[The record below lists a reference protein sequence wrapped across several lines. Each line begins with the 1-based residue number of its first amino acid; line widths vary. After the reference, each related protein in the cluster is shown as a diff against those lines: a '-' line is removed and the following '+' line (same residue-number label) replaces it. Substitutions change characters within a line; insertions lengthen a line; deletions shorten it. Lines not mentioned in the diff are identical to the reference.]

1 MHGQFGSIAN
11 GTLQQTDGY
20 TLRLS
25 VTDRCNL
32 RCRYCMPADGV
43 PGVQHLDLLSLE
55 DLADA
60 VRLLCSALPIA
71 RIKLTGGEPL
81 VRVGLPSLIRQLRAI
96 TGINEIS
103 LTTNGTLL
111 ARLGEELKKSGL
123 ARVNISLDSL
133 DPATFAEVTRGGQLK
148 ETLEGIRVAQEIG
161 LTPVKLNAVLR
172 QSTWKRDI
180 PLLFDFA
187 VEHRLEVR
195 LIELMRTGTEQAWC
209 EREYVSASDVENELL
224 SSAIPIPVLHASP
237 GPARVSL
244 VRWRGEELRVGWI
257 TPRSRPFCSRCNRLR
272 MDSRGRIFRCLMDG
286 HFLPFADIV
295 LAEGEE
301 AALESL
307 TEYLCGKFPPST
319 MHRTSSMA
327 SIGG

>member
-1 MHGQFGSIAN
+1 M
-11 GTLQQTDGY
+11 
-20 TLRLS
+20 
-25 VTDRCNL
+25 TDRCNL
-32 RCRYCMPADGV
+32 RCCYCMPAKGIGRV
-43 PGVQHLDLLSLE
+43 SHSELLSLE
-55 DLADA
+55 DLAQT
-60 VRLLCSALPIA
+60 VQLLCRELPIE

-81 VRVGLPSLIRQLRAI
+81 VRAGLPSLIRQLRAI
-96 TGINEIS
+96 PGIDEIS

-111 ARLGEELKKSGL
+111 ARFGKELKSNGL

-133 DPATFAEVTRGGQLK
+133 DPETFAEVTRGGRLE

-172 QSTWKRDI
+172 QSTWRRDI

-224 SSAIPIPVLHASP
+224 GSAISIPVLHASP
-237 GPARVSL
+237 GPARVSQ
-244 VRWRGEELRVGWI
+244 VHWHGEQLRVGWI

-286 HFLPFADIV
+286 RFLPFADIA

-301 AALESL
+301 AALESV

-327 SIGG
+327 LIGG